1 MNRTDRL
8 LAMVLELQAHGTR
21 RAEDLAATFEI
32 SKRTVYR
39 DVEALCEAGVP
50 VVAVPGLGYRLMAGY
65 FLPPVGFTP
74 EEATLLLLGCGVMGQ
89 SFDAPL
95 QAVATSAAQKIEAV
109 LPARIRDD
117 VQYLRASIAFLP
129 PSAGLTPDG
138 AARLGQIRRAIV
150 EQRRI
155 AFAYTSG
162 KDTAPQHRQ
171 ADPYGLVH
179 LDSGWYVTAYCH
191 LRQDVRHF
199 RLDRMNDLAVAADTF
214 QRPAAFHLTQRDP
227 MAGRGLTVRAL
238 FAPALAARV
247 RENPSFYQVAAE
259 ENDTGLLVT
268 LRVRQAGDVAG
279 WLLGWGASVRVLEPD
294 SLRARL
300 AAEAEK
306 MLQIHQ
312 NPDSLLT

>member
-1 MNRTDRL
+1 
-8 LAMVLELQAHGTR
+8 
-21 RAEDLAATFEI
+21 
-32 SKRTVYR
+32 
-39 DVEALCEAGVP
+39 
-50 VVAVPGLGYRLMAGY
+50 
-65 FLPPVGFTP
+65 
-74 EEATLLLLGCGVMGQ
+74 MGQ

-117 VQYLRASIAFLP
+117 VQYLRTSIAFLP

-155 AFAYTSG
+155 AFAYTGG

-199 RLDRMNDLAVAADTF
+199 RLDRMNDLAVAVDTF

-227 MAGRGLTVRAL
+227 MAGRDLTVRAL

-279 WLLGWGASVRVLEPD
+279 WLLGWGAGVRVLEPD
-294 SLRARL
+294 SLRAHL

-306 MLQIHQ
+306 MAQIHG